1 MRFEVDEEELVD
13 FITLRYDGDLAEKIF
28 RNFEAFRQTF
38 EEEVKI
44 LEDDFLE
51 ILEFCVHEAIEK
63 MNERLNE
70 S

>member
-13 FITLRYDGDLAEKIF
+13 FISMKYDSDYAEQIF
-28 RNFEAFRQTF
+28 RNFATFRQIF

-51 ILEFCVHEAIEK
+51 ILEFCVDEAIEK
-63 MNERLNE
+63 MNEKL
-70 S
+70 SSP

>member
-13 FITLRYDGDLAEKIF
+13 FINLKYDSDFAEKIF
-28 RNFEAFRQTF
+28 RNFEIFRQVF

-51 ILEFCVHEAIEK
+51 ILEFCVDEAAEK
-63 MNERLNE
+63 MNERL
-70 S
+70 SGP